1 MAAARR
7 ARQAFPERLHQGS
20 RSASRAREMR
30 RRARA
35 ISNCASVA
43 TAARLGRVARGL
55 DGLLPSYEREKTA
68 ERRGWTHGT
77 RRAFTVDR
85 LGESDAPA
93 MPKLERRRSARALPA
108 VLSLAMHGMW
118 TDARLARCVGL
129 RRSSAQPTHTF
140 SARVELPRTFDAGS
154 LSNERL
160 RAPRAKGGW
169 WGVTRGLPK
178 MELPRPSLW
187 LT

>member
-1 MAAARR
+1 MACCR
-7 ARQAFPERLHQGS
+7 HT
-20 RSASRAREMR
+20 
-30 RRARA
+30 
-35 ISNCASVA
+35 N
-43 TAARLGRVARGL
+43 
-55 DGLLPSYEREKTA
+55 EKTA

-129 RRSSAQPTHTF
+129 RPIICAADPDFFCAAASNFHELLMPDPSQTSGYVPHAPKGAGGGSRRAYRKWSSLGPPF
-140 SARVELPRTFDAGS
+140 G
-154 LSNERL
+154 
-160 RAPRAKGGW
+160 
-169 WGVTRGLPK
+169 
-178 MELPRPSLW
+178 
-187 LT
+187 